1 MKYQLIAVG
10 PLRHEYADG
19 LKNELLSDF
28 RELGLDEKK
37 YFEIL
42 DANQTEQINW
52 DGTPVMVW
60 FGGSGQEDDKDI
72 ELLNSFLE
80 SSFPVF
86 PVVENLNHYAD
97 DVPSSLHR
105 INGIEWD
112 EARLAADILRA
123 FRLSRKQRQ
132 AFISY
137 RRAETRAVAVQLFA
151 ELSLHGYRAFLD
163 TASVESGVDFQEALW
178 GRMADVDLL
187 IFLDSPNAV
196 TSRWVY
202 EELARAHDL
211 GLGVLQL
218 VWPNHS
224 RTVGTEFCDFIQLSK
239 SHFVNNLGNSQ
250 DYLADEFLAE
260 VLIAA
265 ERTRIRSLNSRRVR
279 VVSGFIDQAR
289 ELDLDVALSPAGS
302 IELYRNN
309 QQIGIVFPVIG
320 LPDASIVQQYEVNIA
335 NNPHAEKRIIYDGY
349 GMEPEYSEHLEW
361 LNNFLDL
368 PTCQLDFVDDWV
380 EKL

>member
-1 MKYQLIAVG
+1 MKYQLITVG
-10 PLRHEYADG
+10 PLIHEYADS
-19 LKNELLSDF
+19 LETELLRDF
-28 RELGLDEKK
+28 EELGLDNNR

-42 DANQTEQINW
+42 GSSHADQINW

-60 FGGSGQEDDKDI
+60 FGGSGQEEDKDI

-80 SSFPVF
+80 FNHPVF
-86 PVVENLNHYAD
+86 PVVKNLKKYAD
-97 DVPSSLHR
+97 NVPPTLHK

-137 RRAETRAVAVQLFA
+137 RRTETRAVAVQLFA

-187 IFLDSPNAV
+187 IFLDSPNAL

-202 EELARAHDL
+202 EELARAHNL

-224 RTVGTEFCDFIQLSK
+224 
-239 SHFVNNLGNSQ
+239 
-250 DYLADEFLAE
+250 
-260 VLIAA
+260 
-265 ERTRIRSLNSRRVR
+265 
-279 VVSGFIDQAR
+279 
-289 ELDLDVALSPAGS
+289 
-302 IELYRNN
+302 
-309 QQIGIVFPVIG
+309 
-320 LPDASIVQQYEVNIA
+320 
-335 NNPHAEKRIIYDGY
+335 
-349 GMEPEYSEHLEW
+349 
-361 LNNFLDL
+361 
-368 PTCQLDFVDDWV
+368 
-380 EKL
+380 